1 MLICLKLDY
10 TNLMQIEQHSVRS
23 LNLFTFEDLNDTII
37 LNKEEMRMNLNELKQ
52 EVIDLRNEMKTQVDK
67 YLELV
72 NENHVLDFS
81 EIWTDGVREYLAELF
96 VEDTSN
102 ELSETCLKND
112 AFIEDEK
119 YVSLEASKFFHVY
132 SDNLRFEDDL
142 TFETFIRY
150 TAADEYPDSNLIGY
164 LYKDDD
170 SIESLLDE
178 LDAEGVLD
186 DSRIDFELEQI
197 KELLDT
203 VKKTVVQLT
212 TVKDEIKELNSC
224 MTEFFYEFCESYE
237 ELKYRHV

>member
-1 MLICLKLDY
+1 
-10 TNLMQIEQHSVRS
+10 
-23 LNLFTFEDLNDTII
+23 
-37 LNKEEMRMNLNELKQ
+37 MRMNLNELNQ

-72 NENHVLDFS
+72 NETHALDFS
-81 EIWTDGVREYLAELF
+81 EIWTDRVREYLAELF
-96 VEDTSN
+96 MEDTSN

-142 TFETFIRY
+142 TFETFIRD
-150 TAADEYPDSNLIGY
+150 TAADEYPDSNLLSC

-170 SIESLLDE
+170 AIESLIDE
-178 LDAEGVLD
+178 LDAEGMLD
-186 DSRIDFELEQI
+186 NSRIDFELEQI

-224 MTEFFYEFCESYE
+224 MTEFFSEFCESYE
-237 ELKYRHV
+237 ELKYRHI

>member
-1 MLICLKLDY
+1 M
-10 TNLMQIEQHSVRS
+10 HSVRS

-37 LNKEEMRMNLNELKQ
+37 LNKGEMQMNLNELKQ
-52 EVIDLRNEMKTQVDK
+52 TLFDLRTEMKTQVDK
-67 YLELV
+67 YIELV
-72 NENHVLDFS
+72 NETHVLDFS
-81 EIWTDGVREYLAELF
+81 EIWTDGVREDLAELF
-96 VEDTSN
+96 EENTNN

-142 TFETFIRY
+142 TFETFIRD
-150 TAADEYPDSNLIGY
+150 TAADEYPDSNFLSC

-170 SIESLLDE
+170 SIESLIDE
-178 LDAEGVLD
+178 LDAEDMLD
-186 DSRIDFELEQI
+186 NSRIEFELEQI
-197 KELLDT
+197 EELLDT

-237 ELKYRHV
+237 ELKYRRI

>member
-1 MLICLKLDY
+1 
-10 TNLMQIEQHSVRS
+10 
-23 LNLFTFEDLNDTII
+23 
-37 LNKEEMRMNLNELKQ
+37 MRMNLNELKQ
-52 EVIDLRNEMKTQVDK
+52 EVIDLRNEMKTKVDK

-72 NENHVLDFS
+72 NETHALDFS

-96 VEDTSN
+96 MEDTSN

-119 YVSLEASKFFHVY
+119 YVSLEASKFFHVH

-150 TAADEYPDSNLIGY
+150 TAADEYPDSNLISY

-170 SIESLLDE
+170 AIESLLDE
-178 LDAEGVLD
+178 LDAEGMLD
-186 DSRIDFELEQI
+186 GSRIDFELEQI

-224 MTEFFYEFCESYE
+224 MTEFFSEFCESYE

>member
-1 MLICLKLDY
+1 
-10 TNLMQIEQHSVRS
+10 
-23 LNLFTFEDLNDTII
+23 
-37 LNKEEMRMNLNELKQ
+37 MNLNELKQ
-52 EVIDLRNEMKTQVDK
+52 DAIDLRNEMKTKVDK

-72 NENHVLDFS
+72 NETHALDFS

-96 VEDTSN
+96 MEDTSN

-150 TAADEYPDSNLIGY
+150 TAADEYPDSNLINY
-164 LYKDDD
+164 LCKDDD
-170 SIESLLDE
+170 SIESLIEE
-178 LDAEGVLD
+178 LDAEGMLD
-186 DSRIDFELEQI
+186 NDRIDFELEQI

-203 VKKTVVQLT
+203 VKKTVAQLT
-212 TVKDEIKELNSC
+212 TVKEEIAEINSS
-224 MTEFFYEFCESYE
+224 MTEFFSEFCESYE

>member
-1 MLICLKLDY
+1 
-10 TNLMQIEQHSVRS
+10 MQIEQHSVRS